1 MNMHLFGRKIPNV
14 AGEPL
19 ERQPDATPVQ
29 APPVSD
35 AKAPSARP
43 GSHTSSAWMEDI
55 RDQVLQRIEPTVAV
69 RLTPAELAT
78 QVMGLVVEIATRRS
92 LLLNEQ
98 EQSILAGAIVD
109 DMIGHG
115 PIEPL
120 LRDDTVADIL
130 VNGPKMIYV
139 ERRGKLELTNLH
151 FHNNAHVLH
160 VAQRIASAVGRRIDE
175 SSPMLDARLADGS
188 RVNVI
193 INPLSLKGACI
204 SIRKFSRNVMDFSKF
219 SEIGTL
225 SPELGRALEIA
236 ARCRLNIII
245 SGGTG
250 SGKTT
255 LLNAL
260 SGMIDFARTD
270 RHNRRRG
277 RAPAS
282 TASRRS
288 ARDAAAEHRGA
299 GPDRSTGSS
308 AQCTAHATRP
318 DNPRGGARFGSL
330 RHDAGHEHGPQRLDV
345 HDSRELGS
353 RRLG

>member
-1 MNMHLFGRKIPNV
+1 MHLFGRKVLNV
-14 AGEPL
+14 AVQPPDRAGRAAILRVHTHGIPLAADVDLDGLASTTPGMVGADLANLANEPL

-29 APPVSD
+29 APPASD

-139 ERRGKLELTNLH
+139 ERRGKLELTMSEDEYFAMLERSVGKH
-151 FHNNAHVLH
+151 QYWNAAV
-160 VAQRIASAVGRRIDE
+160 VAHGRSAT
-175 SSPMLDARLADGS
+175 
-188 RVNVI
+188 
-193 INPLSLKGACI
+193 GAC
-204 SIRKFSRNVMDFSKF
+204 RHSK
-219 SEIGTL
+219 
-225 SPELGRALEIA
+225 
-236 ARCRLNIII
+236 
-245 SGGTG
+245 
-250 SGKTT
+250 
-255 LLNAL
+255 
-260 SGMIDFARTD
+260 
-270 RHNRRRG
+270 
-277 RAPAS
+277 
-282 TASRRS
+282 
-288 ARDAAAEHRGA
+288 
-299 GPDRSTGSS
+299 
-308 AQCTAHATRP
+308 
-318 DNPRGGARFGSL
+318 
-330 RHDAGHEHGPQRLDV
+330 
-345 HDSRELGS
+345 
-353 RRLG
+353 